1 MKRLALTAI
10 VCLTLTGAALAQTTA
25 KRPATDTLARAAAKT
40 TAAAATPAPVRT
52 AATSAT
58 APAPAPAAT
67 SDETLLPL
75 TGATPVPES
84 ASVSAAA
91 AAAAAAQ
98 APERPDPAP
107 VNSSFPSVTF
117 GVLTFLQY
125 QAQLHESNGYNAF
138 DVTRGYLNIQARLS
152 DRIRVRFTPDVRP
165 TTDASLNQNLALRLE
180 YASLDVQATDNIA
193 IMFGLHEMPWLA
205 FEETVNRYRVVGPF
219 FSERL
224 GLIPGTT
231 DLGVSL
237 KRSTE
242 RTEFHVGVYNGEGQ
256 GRAEIDK
263 YKSIDGRATFRP
275 FSQDSELA
283 KVTISGFYQYGWYAR
298 DRPRNVA
305 IAMGSYEND
314 NLVLT
319 GQYLSATDNPFVAVD
334 IERRGFSF
342 FGEGR
347 QGLTGWSVI
356 GGLDLFDPDGSND
369 SDSQRRLIVGGAHWS
384 RISRARLG
392 VVVSL
397 EQTHQT
403 SNSQLLGRRLL
414 AQTHIEF

>member
-10 VCLTLTGAALAQTTA
+10 VLLTLPAAALAQATA
-25 KRPATDTLARAAAKT
+25 NETAT
-40 TAAAATPAPVRT
+40 
-52 AATSAT
+52 T
-58 APAPAPAAT
+58 APAPAPVQMAALSST
-67 SDETLLPL
+67 VIAP
-75 TGATPVPES
+75 TPAPASES
-84 ASVSAAA
+84 APVSAAVA
-91 AAAAAAQ
+91 AAAEAQ
-98 APERPDPAP
+98 APERAATP
-107 VNSSFPSVTF
+107 VSSSFPAVTF
-117 GVLTFLQY
+117 GILTFLQY

-347 QGLTGWSVI
+347 QGPAGWSVI

-369 SDSQRRLIVGGAHWS
+369 SDSQRRLLVGVAHWS
-384 RISRARLG
+384 QISRARLG
-392 VVVSL
+392 VVISL
-397 EQTHQT
+397 
-403 SNSQLLGRRLL
+403 
-414 AQTHIEF
+414 

>member
-1 MKRLALTAI
+1 MKRLALPAI
-10 VCLTLTGAALAQTTA
+10 VCLTLPGAALAQTTA
-25 KRPATDTLARAAAKT
+25 TRPATDTLARAAAKT
-40 TAAAATPAPVRT
+40 TAAAATPVPVRT
-52 AATSAT
+52 AATSAP
-58 APAPAPAAT
+58 APAPAPAPT

-98 APERPDPAP
+98 SPERPDPAP

-231 DLGVSL
+231 DLGISL
-237 KRSTE
+237 ERSTE
-242 RTEFHVGVYNGEGQ
+242 RTDFHVGVYNGEGQ

-275 FSQDSELA
+275 FSQDSELG

-347 QGLTGWSVI
+347 QGPTGWSVI

-384 RISRARLG
+384 QISRARLG

>member
-1 MKRLALTAI
+1 MKRFALTAL
-10 VCLTLTGAALAQTTA
+10 VCLTLPGAALAQTTA
-25 KRPATDTLARAAAKT
+25 KKPATPIA
-40 TAAAATPAPVRT
+40 VRT
-52 AATSAT
+52 AATSAPAAAST
-58 APAPAPAAT
+58 PAPVT
-67 SDETLLPL
+67 EETPLPL
-75 TGATPVPES
+75 TGATPAPES
-84 ASVSAAA
+84 APLSAAA
-91 AAAAAAQ
+91 ATAAEAQ
-98 APERPDPAP
+98 APERAATTPI
-107 VNSSFPSVTF
+107 NSGFPSVTF

-152 DRIRVRFTPDVRP
+152 DRIKVRFTPDVRP
-165 TTDASLNQNLALRLE
+165 TTDVNLNQNLALRLE
-180 YASLDVQATDNIA
+180 YASLDVQATDNLA

-231 DLGVSL
+231 DLGVSV

-242 RTEFHVGVYNGEGQ
+242 RTDIHVGIYNGEGQ

-275 FSQDSELA
+275 FSGGSELA
-283 KVTISGFYQYGWYAR
+283 KVTVSGFYQYGWYAQ

-314 NLVLT
+314 RLVLT
-319 GQYLSATDNPFVAVD
+319 AQYLSATDNPFVAVD

-347 QGLTGWSVI
+347 QGPTGWSVI

-369 SDSQRRLIVGGAHWS
+369 NDNQRRLLIGGAHWS
-384 RISRARLG
+384 EISRARLG

-403 SNSQLLGRRLL
+403 ANSQLLDRRLL

>member
-1 MKRLALTAI
+1 
-10 VCLTLTGAALAQTTA
+10 LAQTTA
-25 KRPATDTLARAAAKT
+25 KQSATATPEKVPAKT
-40 TAAAATPAPVRT
+40 
-52 AATSAT
+52 T
-58 APAPAPAAT
+58 APAPALVRTTTSAPAPTLAPEPAST
-67 SDETLLPL
+67 SDEALLPL
-75 TGATPVPES
+75 TGATPVSES
-84 ASVSAAA
+84 APVSAAVAAA
-91 AAAAAAQ
+91 AAGQ
-98 APERPDPAP
+98 APERPASTP
-107 VNSSFPSVTF
+107 VNSGFPSVTF

-125 QAQLHESNGYNAF
+125 QAQLHESDGYNAF

-180 YASLDVQATDNIA
+180 YASLDVQATDSIA

-205 FEETVNRYRVVGPF
+205 FEETVNRYRVLGPF

-231 DLGVSL
+231 DLGVSV

-242 RTEFHVGVYNGEGQ
+242 RTDFHFGVYNGEGQ

-275 FSQDSELA
+275 FSQDTELG

-305 IAMGSYEND
+305 IGMGSYEND

-319 GQYLSATDNPFVAVD
+319 AQYLSATDNPFVAVD

-342 FGEGR
+342 FGEVR
-347 QGLTGWSVI
+347 QGPTGWSVI

-369 SDSQRRLIVGGAHWS
+369 GDNQRRLLVGGAHWS
-384 RISRARLG
+384 EISRARLG
-392 VVVSL
+392 VVISL

-403 SNSQLLGRRLL
+403 SNSQLLERRLL

>member
-1 MKRLALTAI
+1 MTRLPLTALLCLALP
-10 VCLTLTGAALAQTTA
+10 GAVFAQTIAKPAPPANTTA
-25 KRPATDTLARAAAKT
+25 KTS
-40 TAAAATPAPVRT
+40 TAASAPEDTPPPAGATPAP
-52 AATSAT
+52 
-58 APAPAPAAT
+58 
-67 SDETLLPL
+67 
-75 TGATPVPES
+75 ES
-84 ASVSAAA
+84 APVSAAVA
-91 AAAAAAQ
+91 AAAEAQ
-98 APERPDPAP
+98 APERPATPVSTGFPA
-107 VNSSFPSVTF
+107 VTF
-117 GVLTFLQY
+117 GILTFLQY
-125 QAQLHESNGYNAF
+125 QAQLHESDGYNAF

-152 DRIRVRFTPDVRP
+152 DRIKVRFTPDVRP
-165 TTDASLNQNLALRLE
+165 TTDVNLDQNLALRLE

-231 DLGVSL
+231 DLGVSA
-237 KRSTE
+237 KYSKE
-242 RTEFHVGVYNGEGQ
+242 RTEFHVGIYNGEGQ

-275 FSQDSELA
+275 FAEDGQFA
-283 KVTISGFYQYGWYAR
+283 NVTISGFYQYGWYAA

-305 IAMGSYEND
+305 IGMGSYETD
-314 NLVLT
+314 NIVLT
-319 GQYLSATDNPFVAVD
+319 AQYLQATDNPFVAVD

-347 QGLTGWSVI
+347 QGPTGWSVI

-369 SDSQRRLIVGGAHWS
+369 NDNQRRLLIGGAHWTE
-384 RISRARLG
+384 ISRARLG

-403 SNSQLLGRRLL
+403 ANSQLLDRRLL